1 MKEFLIFGFFQAQCQ
16 YPTKGDWIS
25 NIKKIMNSIDLNLT
39 FEDISKT
46 KNVAFKKLVDSKV
59 KKVTVQY
66 LKSKIKSKGKE
77 IQYGNSLMCQ
87 GYLLPN
93 SFLTLQEQRTI
104 FAYRSRMNNL
114 KYNYSGTN
122 ILEKCQCGKDMT
134 NPHLYEC
141 IMLNES
147 ERTVK
152 YSRIFNGRICEMK
165 YIIDIQLKNQ
175 NIHERF
181 TQAQDI
187 IPLSH

>member
-1 MKEFLIFGFFQAQCQ
+1 MA
-16 YPTKGDWIS
+16 
-25 NIKKIMNSIDLNLT
+25 
-39 FEDISKT
+39 
-46 KNVAFKKLVDSKV
+46 
-59 KKVTVQY
+59 VQY
-66 LKSKIKSKGKE
+66 FKSKIKSKGKE
-77 IQYGNSLMCQ
+77 IQYGNNLMCQ
-87 GYLLPN
+87 VYLLLN
-93 SFLTLQEQRTI
+93 SFLTLQEQRAI
-104 FAYRSRMNNL
+104 FSYRSRMNNL

-141 IMLNES
+141 TMLNES
-147 ERTVK
+147 ERTVE

-181 TQAQDI
+181 TQAQDV